1 MIDVNKVT
9 KKKTTVIY
17 LNFDDKRAGTN
28 LIQRSGNPF
37 AREHGVVPIEPVLTK
52 RKL

>member
-9 KKKTTVIY
+9 KKITTTVIY

-37 AREHGVVPIEPVLTK
+37 AIEPVLTK
-52 RKL
+52 IKL